1 MAGHSLPPLKALRV
15 FEAAARLRSFTAAA
29 DELSITHSAVSQQI
43 RILEDHV
50 GQPLFAREAR
60 GVALLPCAQAY
71 FPEVQASLERIAAA
85 TAKLRAPG
93 FTGTLRV
100 CATPSLTMKWL
111 IPRLSGF
118 QALHPGIDVQ
128 LTTQGRSFLDR
139 GGDAGSDVLL
149 RHGYMAHAE
158 LSCVHCLDDFH
169 VPVASPR
176 FIERNRLAAPAD
188 CLGHPLLKV
197 AGGMDYWPRWF
208 ALAKVDVPAQLPGP
222 VFDHHFLCMQA
233 AMNDLGIALAP
244 WCLLQ
249 DDIAADRLRPLFA
262 QPQLPNAGIH
272 ALYRPDGP
280 AAAAAQRFI
289 DWLCG
294 QGTEPSR
301 GA

>member
-50 GQPLFAREAR
+50 GSPVRAR
-60 GVALLPCAQAY
+60 GARRALLPCAQAY

-111 IPRLSGF
+111 IPRLSCF

-139 GGDAGSDVLL
+139 GGDAGRRAAAPWL
-149 RHGYMAHAE
+149 HGACRAE
-158 LSCVHCLDDFH
+158 LRAL
-169 VPVASPR
+169 PGR
-176 FIERNRLAAPAD
+176 FPCAGGLAALHRTQPAGRAGR
-188 CLGHPLLKV
+188 LPGPSAV
-197 AGGMDYWPRWF
+197 ESRGGMDYWPRWF
-208 ALAKVDVPAQLPGP
+208 ALAKVDVPAQLPGR
-222 VFDHHFLCMQA
+222 CSTITSSA
-233 AMNDLGIALAP
+233 
-244 WCLLQ
+244 C
-249 DDIAADRLRPLFA
+249 RP
-262 QPQLPNAGIH
+262 P
-272 ALYRPDGP
+272 
-280 AAAAAQRFI
+280 
-289 DWLCG
+289 
-294 QGTEPSR
+294 
-301 GA
+301 